1 MGVLSMPRHSAIH
14 HVSPTSLPRIHSV
27 SPERPFT
34 WLAEGMS
41 DFAKSPG
48 VSLAYGLVVTAVML
62 GIFSLLQSIE
72 AYHLAIGVMAGF
84 ALLGPIL
91 AVGLYE
97 VSRRLQ
103 RHETVT
109 IRSTWKGWTRN
120 ANSIL
125 AIGVVLVLVLLTWF
139 MLSMQL
145 TAVLY
150 GMSSELAS
158 VYGSAQDWVTFL
170 LSIRWPMVAA
180 FLTTGTIAAIVV
192 FVLSV
197 ISIPM
202 LTDEEELDVITAMVT
217 SWQTVKKNSDA
228 MLVWAIIIGFLTA
241 LAIAPLFLG
250 LIVVFPLLGYASW
263 HAYQDL
269 IEH

>member
-1 MGVLSMPRHSAIH
+1 MPRHNAIH

-27 SPERPFT
+27 TPERPFT
-34 WLAEGMS
+34 WLADGMS
-41 DFAKSPG
+41 DFARAPG
-48 VSLAYGLVVTAVML
+48 VSLAYGFVVTAVML
-62 GIFSLLQSIE
+62 GIFSLLQSIR
-72 AYHLAIGVMAGF
+72 AYYLAIGVMAGF

-103 RHETVT
+103 RHEAVT
-109 IRSTWKGWTRN
+109 IRTTWRGWARN
-120 ANSIL
+120 SNSIL
-125 AIGVVLVLVLLTWF
+125 AVGVILVLVLLTWF

-150 GMSSELAS
+150 GMSSELAA
-158 VYGSAQDWVTFL
+158 VYGSAEDWVTFL

-180 FLTTGTIAAIVV
+180 FLTTGTLAAIVV
-192 FVLSV
+192 FILSV
-197 ISIPM
+197 VSIPM
-202 LTDEEELDVITAMVT
+202 LTEEEDLDVITAMVI
-217 SWQTVKKNSDA
+217 SWHAVKKNSDA
-228 MLVWAIIIGFLTA
+228 MLVWAMIIGFLTA
-241 LAIAPLFLG
+241 LSVAPLFLG
-250 LIVVFPLLGYASW
+250 LTVVFPLLGYASW